1 MSTHKPGQALW
12 DRIQT
17 LRDERGV
24 DVIYRTC
31 REGDAPYEVEL
42 LQAGL
47 TVSRHTNDDMAYDA
61 YVQEFI
67 QSLEKA
73 YEGCYSW
80 VERLEIKVSFEE
92 ATQEVE

>member
-1 MSTHKPGQALW
+1 MNYRPGQALW

-17 LRDERGV
+17 LRDEHGV